1 MYQQPRT
8 APGGAPIPENYS
20 GNAFRYPPIGS
31 LGTPVPDDPE
41 LPPLEESDRHEE
53 EGLPMSVVPIERQE
67 KQRPIGEEG
76 GGGLLRML
84 GSEEWLLLGLCLLLM
99 GEGGP
104 RLGGVGQKNDL
115 LPYLLLL
122 LFCG

>member
-1 MYQQPRT
+1 MYQQRRSMPS
-8 APGGAPIPENYS
+8 GEPIPENYS

-31 LGTPVPDDPE
+31 LGVTPPDEALASPLTEETREPEVRSPVAIVP
-41 LPPLEESDRHEE
+41 LGREEVRRED
-53 EGLPMSVVPIERQE
+53 
-67 KQRPIGEEG
+67 G
-76 GGGLLRML
+76 GGILRLL

-104 RLGGVGQKNDL
+104 RIGGEGQKNDL

>member
-1 MYQQPRT
+1 MYQQPRC

-31 LGTPVPDDPE
+31 LDPPPASDEAEPTVVEEDVRRESPPV
-41 LPPLEESDRHEE
+41 
-53 EGLPMSVVPIERQE
+53 SVVPIARQDKE
-67 KQRPIGEEG
+67 AHV

-99 GEGGP
+99 GDGGP
-104 RLGGVGQKNDL
+104 RLGGIGQKNDL